1 MKNKFSFGFL
11 AAGLLLAL
19 NACETDDVNPTPL
32 VSISTNQIN
41 ISEDNGITTV
51 IATLTNTATTNVV
64 VDLFAAGS
72 ATNTVD
78 YILSASSITIPSG
91 SLSGSISLT
100 AIQDTLKEGLET
112 IDLTILSLIGAEVGA
127 TSAVSITIEDDDVE
141 PTARL
146 IINEILYDP
155 SNSGLDGDA
164 NGDGSYSQAEDEFV
178 EFINLSSLPIDL
190 SGYKIYDTE
199 AFATLTPRHVI
210 PANTIIP
217 AGGVFVVF
225 GGGTPTGTFGGAVVQ
240 TSTTGNMNLNNAGDE
255 LILTDTANA
264 ILISIDVTPFSDN
277 PNESYTRNPDITGEF
292 EQHSAN
298 TTLLFSPGTK
308 IDGSSF

>member
-11 AAGLLLAL
+11 AAGLLLGL

-100 AIQDTLKEGLET
+100 AIQDTLKEGIET

-240 TSTTGNMNLNNAGDE
+240 TSTTGNMNMNNAGDE

-264 ILISIDVTPFSDN
+264 IVISIDVTPFSDN